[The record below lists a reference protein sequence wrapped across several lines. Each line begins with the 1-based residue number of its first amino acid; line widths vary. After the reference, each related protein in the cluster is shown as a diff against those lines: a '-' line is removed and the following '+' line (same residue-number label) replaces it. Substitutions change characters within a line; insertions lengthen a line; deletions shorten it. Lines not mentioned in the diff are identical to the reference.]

1 MPHKNRI
8 VKPGRKD
15 RTVVTESGECLTPPM
30 DWALLAPGDAA
41 LTKNV
46 KAKGPTWLVQVKV
59 GRRLMSKGIWAERKH
74 IEGAREELEL
84 QRATPQYQ
92 RKRAQDL
99 ARKEKKHREYVEQF
113 NREVVAFLN
122 FHPRYTKVAEELAR
136 SVTDLATPVGSGTV
150 ARTERIPLADRARSA
165 VVAWMRH
172 QTTGYDRMTIA
183 RVKGRRR
190 EVRRQLAGSS
200 LALLQQY
207 QAGDDIPE
215 NCPLQKALIAENG
228 KGLRAAECLPVK

>member
-15 RTVVTESGECLTPPM
+15 RTVMTESGECLTPPTG
-30 DWALLAPGDAA
+30 WVLLAPGDAA

-46 KAKGPTWLVQVKV
+46 KAKGPTWLVRVKV
-59 GRRLMSKGIWAERKH
+59 GRRLMSRGIWADSKH
-74 IEGAREELEL
+74 IESAREELEL
-84 QRATPQYQ
+84 KRATPQYQ

-99 ARKEKKHREYVEQF
+99 VRKEKKHREYVEQF
-113 NREVVAFLN
+113 YREVINFLN
-122 FHPRYTKVAEELAR
+122 FHPRYEEVAGELAR

-150 ARTERIPLADRARSA
+150 ARTEQISLADRVRSA

-172 QTTGYDRMTIA
+172 QTTGYDRMTIT

-207 QAGDDIPE
+207 QVGDDIAE
-215 NCPLQKALIAENG
+215 NCPLQKAL
-228 KGLRAAECLPVK
+228 KKLSPLKVFVSR